1 MANKY
6 AEVKNK
12 HQERVNK
19 FPMKFFFSE
28 KQFEE
33 AMNGLG
39 FTKDET
45 NKVLSIP
52 GGGIIRKTD
61 AEAYRKM
68 FEEIELEEKRNIE
81 ADKDGTGYI
90 ADMFEYELNNHEYG
104 YTYNAEPAL
113 EALGLTFEQ
122 VKNNKKLLNGF
133 NIALKK
139 IKEFEN
145 L

>member
-1 MANKY
+1 
-6 AEVKNK
+6 
-12 HQERVNK
+12 
-19 FPMKFFFSE
+19 
-28 KQFEE
+28 
-33 AMNGLG
+33 MNGLG
-39 FTKDET
+39 FTKDDT
-45 NKVLSIP
+45 DKVLSIP

-61 AEAYRKM
+61 AEAYGKM
-68 FEEIELEEKRNIE
+68 FEDIELEEKRNIE

-90 ADMFEYELNNHEYG
+90 ADMFEYELSNHEYG
-104 YTYNAEPAL
+104 YTYDAEPAL